1 MADVDVRP
9 DVVNQYDGYYA
20 DGVSEWRRLGALD
33 KAANIVA
40 LCRQVPVSSVVEIGA
55 GDGSILSRLSELGFG
70 DQLYAAEIS
79 RSGVSVIERR
89 AIPRLVECR
98 LFDGSHL
105 PWDDGKFDL
114 AILSHV
120 VEHLEHPRQL
130 LAEAAR
136 IARYVYVEVPTEDIS
151 RRARDYA
158 PDRVGHI
165 NFYSPRTIRWLVQSS
180 GLRVLAQV
188 TTNPSK
194 AVYVYQAGRKGLI
207 HYHTKDLLLRL
218 APTLATRHFC
228 YHEALLATAEPED
241 RPGAQQVGRSGSDA
255 G

>member
-1 MADVDVRP
+1 MADVDVRA
-9 DVVNQYDGYYA
+9 DVVDQYDGYYE

-40 LCRQVPVSSVVEIGA
+40 LCRQIPASSVLEIGA

-79 RSGVSVIERR
+79 RSGVAVIERR
-89 AIPRLVECR
+89 GIPRLAECR

-105 PWDDGKFDL
+105 PWDDKKFDL

-136 IARYVYVEVPTEDIS
+136 VARHVFVEVPTEDIS
-151 RRARDYA
+151 RRAKDYA

-165 NFYSPRTIRWLVQSS
+165 NFFSPRTIRWLLQSS
-180 GLRVLAQV
+180 GLRVLTQV

-194 AVYVYQAGRKGLI
+194 AVYAFEAGRSGLVR
-207 HYHTKDLLLRL
+207 YHTKDLLLRL
-218 APTLATRHFC
+218 VPALATRHFC
-228 YHEALLATAEPED
+228 YHEALLATPEPEA
-241 RPGAQQVGRSGSDA
+241 RAEAGQSGRSGSHA